1 MFSECIG
8 VGYAD
13 SSAITP
19 NGRRA
24 TDALRTQQVPSETTP
39 SRIPISN
46 EDYARLAAFRLVLR
60 GFLHFREEAAAEV
73 GLTGQHYQAL
83 LILRGWPS
91 GEPMTINDLAQ
102 QLFLKHNS
110 AVGLV
115 DRLVADALLVRAASS
130 VDRRKVELRLTAR
143 GSRLVARLAERHR
156 TELQRIA
163 PELEGFFHELSR
175 QQVASKPVAVKA
187 VRRRSAASA

>member
-1 MFSECIG
+1 MP
-8 VGYAD
+8 
-13 SSAITP
+13 T
-19 NGRRA
+19 
-24 TDALRTQQVPSETTP
+24 ETTRRP
-39 SRIPISN
+39 APITN
-46 EDYARLAAFRLVLR
+46 EDYARLAAFRLAVR
-60 GFLHFREEAAAEV
+60 GFLHFSEEAAAEV

-91 GEPMTINDLAQ
+91 GQAMTINDLAQ

-115 DRLVADALLVRAASS
+115 DRLAGDGLLVRAPSS

-143 GSRLVARLAERHR
+143 GGRLLARLAERHR
-156 TELQRIA
+156 SELERIA
-163 PELEGFFHELSR
+163 PELEAFFHQLAR
-175 QQVASKPVAVKA
+175 QQVASKSVALKP